1 MKTKLTCKQ
10 GNLILT
16 NPGRW
21 SFAAGLERTTAGYSK
36 GRAVMDRQSQ
46 HLPEADNSAAAS
58 SSGILIEP
66 LNLEQGRRVGC
77 GPVEA
82 VPVEVPPVIL
92 PMTRRE
98 AVLLLYLMDL
108 TTDVELV
115 QSGTGSTA
123 SYPWWHS
130 PRHRIP
136 TSTNPPTHKEFSNGT
151 S

>member
-1 MKTKLTCKQ
+1 
-10 GNLILT
+10 
-16 NPGRW
+16 
-21 SFAAGLERTTAGYSK
+21 
-36 GRAVMDRQSQ
+36 MDRQSQ

-82 VPVEVPPVIL
+82 VPVEPPVIL
-92 PMTRRE
+92 PLTRRE

-115 QSGTGSTA
+115 HVRYKLHCKLSTA
-123 SYPWWHS
+123 ALTTPPNINQHE
-130 PRHRIP
+130 P
-136 TSTNPPTHKEFSNGT
+136 TNS
-151 S
+151 